1 MTILQTIAVAFSM
14 FSAVP
19 MPQFDWN
26 RKNMRYAL
34 LAFPLIGVL
43 IGLAFW
49 GADLLCEWLA
59 LPAVLRGAV
68 FCLIPFALTG
78 GIHLDG
84 YADTCDALA
93 SHADPEK
100 KQEILKDPH
109 VGSFAVMRICGTFL
123 LMFALWAGLPSYRP
137 VPVILL
143 FVLSRILS
151 GLAVASFPMAKNSGL
166 AHTFAEAAEKKRVR
180 SVLII
185 LDVLATATLF
195 TCGIPGIAMAAA
207 VHLTFLYYYRMSMK
221 QFEGISGDLAGWFL
235 VEAEKWMLAAFVAA
249 EYLEALL

>member
-1 MTILQTIAVAFSM
+1 MTIFQTIAVAFSM

-26 RKNMRYAL
+26 RKNMRYVL

-43 IGLAFW
+43 IGLVCRA
-49 GADLLCEWLA
+49 ADLLCEWLA
-59 LPAVLRGAV
+59 LPAILRGAV
-68 FCLIPFALTG
+68 FCVIPFVLTG

-93 SHADPEK
+93 SHADPVK

-123 LMFALWAGLPSYRP
+123 LTFALWAGLPEYRP
-137 VPVILL
+137 VPVFLI

-166 AHTFAEAAEKKRVR
+166 AYSFAEAAEKKRVR
-180 SVLII
+180 AVLII
-185 LDVLATATLF
+185 LDVLATALLF
-195 TCGIPGIAMAAA
+195 TCDTPGIAMAAA
-207 VHLTFLYYYRMSMK
+207 AHLTFLYYYRMSMK
-221 QFEGISGDLAGWFL
+221 QFGGISGDLAGWFL
-235 VEAEKWMLAAFVAA
+235 VEAEKWMLAALAAA
-249 EYLEALL
+249 EYLEAIL